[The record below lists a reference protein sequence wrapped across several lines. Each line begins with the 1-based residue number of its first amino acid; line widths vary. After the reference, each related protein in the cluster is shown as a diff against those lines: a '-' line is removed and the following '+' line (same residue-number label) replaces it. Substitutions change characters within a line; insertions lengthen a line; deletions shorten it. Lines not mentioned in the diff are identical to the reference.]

1 MSIHEPT
8 GIHWIDHG
16 SGPAIIV
23 LHGFQVDYR
32 LVHRFVESI
41 FKVRPGFRRIYVD
54 LPAHGKSSGHDIT
67 STDDVVARISAFIDD
82 VMGTEPYALVG
93 NSFGGG
99 IARALT
105 SLAPSRI
112 LGMAL
117 IAPMIVADSARR
129 VLPEH
134 QVLEADDVFLAT
146 IESGT
151 ARADFEEIAVRQNR
165 KTWEFFASDV
175 LPGASLGDHDAI
187 RRIAASYE
195 FSTRP
200 EGRFE
205 TYDRPVAFILGRQD
219 SVVGYADA
227 LSLANSY
234 PHATFAVL
242 DGAGHNV
249 HHEQPELAA
258 RVLGEW
264 ADRVLAAM

>member
-16 SGPAIIV
+16 SGPAIV
-23 LHGFQVDYR
+23 LLHGFQADHR

-41 FKVRPGFRRIYVD
+41 FDVRRDFRRIYVD
-54 LPAHGKSSGHDIT
+54 LPAHGMSSGHDIT
-67 STDDVVARISAFIDD
+67 STDDVVGRISAFIDD
-82 VMGTEPYALVG
+82 VLGNEPYALVG

-117 IAPMIVADSARR
+117 IAPLIIADNDRR
-129 VLPEH
+129 ALPEH
-134 QVLEADDVFLAT
+134 QVLEADEVFLAT
-146 IESGT
+146 IESAA
-151 ARADFEEIAVRQNR
+151 ARADFEEIAVRHNR
-165 KTWEFFASDV
+165 QTWDFFASDV
-175 LPGASLGDHDAI
+175 LPGALLGDHDAI
-187 RRIAASYE
+187 GRIAASYE
-195 FSTRP
+195 FSTKP
-200 EGRFE
+200 EDRFE
-205 TYDRPVAFILGRQD
+205 TYGHPVAFILGRQD

-258 RVLGEW
+258 QVLGEW